1 MLEAKKEDIVGLLKN
16 TQRMAV
22 INGKLMP
29 QVQGCI
35 IKPLSESVAE
45 TVSLVRDGIT
55 SVARMTA
62 DVVQIKEEV
71 VVPNIEKLLGALKA
85 HSGLVKITQADERL
99 RIKSPRKQ
107 TTLIASKDALAFPH
121 TTLTIAEWDEKSRE
135 LMSKISTNGY
145 RLQDGTLVPYHQEV
159 MLTPTGLADA
169 INAGNING
177 QKVARYTFMQDASVS
192 GLKLFVG
199 DELKGAS
206 VSKIAEESDLV
217 YADRSFVME
226 CEGGLENIDLG
237 EVNLYVLDF
246 REQEQGFHLVLEG
259 QRGTVY
265 QRGIV

>member
-1 MLEAKKEDIVGLLKN
+1 MIEASKENIVGLLKN

-29 QVQGCI
+29 QVQACI
-35 IKPLSESVAE
+35 IKPRGENAVE

-62 DVVQIKEEV
+62 DVVQAKEEV
-71 VVPNIEKLLGALKA
+71 VVPDIEKLLGALKA
-85 HSGLVKITQADERL
+85 HSGIVKIAQSDDKL

-107 TTLIASKDALAFPH
+107 TTLTASKDALAFPH
-121 TTLTIAEWDEKSRE
+121 TTLTIAEWDAKSRE
-135 LMSKISTNGY
+135 LMNKISTNGY
-145 RLQDGTLVPYHQEV
+145 RLQDGTLVEYHQEV

-177 QKVARYTFMQDASVS
+177 QKVARYSFTQDGS
-192 GLKLFVG
+192 GLKLRVG
-199 DELKGAS
+199 DELKGES
-206 VSKIAEESDLV
+206 VSQIAEESDLI
-217 YADRSFVME
+217 YKDRSFNMV

-246 REQEQGFHLVLEG
+246 REQGQGFHLVLEG